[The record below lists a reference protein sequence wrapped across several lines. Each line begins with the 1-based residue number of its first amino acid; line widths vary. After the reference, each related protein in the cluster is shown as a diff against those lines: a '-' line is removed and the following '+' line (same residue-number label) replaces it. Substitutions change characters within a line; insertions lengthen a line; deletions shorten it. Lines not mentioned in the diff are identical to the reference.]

1 MCTELIYEKREN
13 MYEYLPREPNM
24 DDIISEIFSIINKK
38 PVEHS
43 ISEERIF
50 IKFRTTL
57 DGDDIGLINE
67 ILDTYNYEL
76 V

>member
-1 MCTELIYEKREN
+1 MCTELVYEEREN
-13 MYEYLPREPNM
+13 GYEYVPRRPNM
-24 DDIISEIFSIINKK
+24 EEIVNEIFALIETK

-50 IKFRTTL
+50 LKFRSTL
-57 DGDDIGLINE
+57 DGDEIGLINE